1 MKILSLLSTTLLFTL
16 TLLGCASP
24 PASTDRSMTSASTS
38 TSMIISEPAVKP
50 QPMDVLKRM
59 ADYLQT
65 LERFTVRVE
74 KTTELI
80 LPNEQG
86 LHHDQT
92 VDIAIQRPNRLRAD
106 FQNLSGGR
114 QLFYDGQNF
123 SLYTPEANV
132 YATAPAASTIDET
145 LDLLATQYQISL
157 PIADLLAANPD
168 SRLVQNLSSKA
179 YVGLILIRGIPC
191 YHLAFQTPEVDWE
204 IWIEYGPKPLPRRLA
219 LIDKSVEGS
228 PQMIVSLSDWNLTP
242 SFSDDYFDFKP
253 PQNAEKI
260 RFLETASVDQATVKV
275 AQ

>member
-92 VDIAIQRPNRLRAD
+92 VEIAVQKPNRLRAD

-132 YATAPAASTIDET
+132 
-145 LDLLATQYQISL
+145 
-157 PIADLLAANPD
+157 
-168 SRLVQNLSSKA
+168 
-179 YVGLILIRGIPC
+179 
-191 YHLAFQTPEVDWE
+191 
-204 IWIEYGPKPLPRRLA
+204 
-219 LIDKSVEGS
+219 
-228 PQMIVSLSDWNLTP
+228 
-242 SFSDDYFDFKP
+242 
-253 PQNAEKI
+253 
-260 RFLETASVDQATVKV
+260 
-275 AQ
+275 

>member
-1 MKILSLLSTTLLFTL
+1 MKILSLLSATLFFTL
-16 TLLGCASP
+16 TLLGCAGQPANTDP
-24 PASTDRSMTSASTS
+24 PMTSAS
-38 TSMIISEPAVKP
+38 MVISEPAVKP

-59 ADYLQT
+59 ADYLRT
-65 LERFTVRVE
+65 LERFTVRTE

-132 YATAPAASTIDET
+132 YATAPAAATIDET
-145 LDLLATQYQISL
+145 LDLLANKYRISL
-157 PIADLLAANPD
+157 PIADLLVANPD
-168 SRLVQNLSSKA
+168 SRLVQNLRSKT

-191 YHLAFQTPEVDWE
+191 HHLAFQTPEVDWE
-204 IWIEYGPKPLPRRLA
+204 IWIEDGPKPLPRRLA
-219 LIDKSVEGS
+219 LIDKSVKGS

-260 RFLETASVDQATVKV
+260 QFLDTKRANHATVKA